1 MSELNIVTENKKATL
16 AFCPDIPL
24 SEEFMK
30 DLQECKP
37 EPLTF
42 YYEGIFKLTKIWRT
56 DNETVLYFGRV
67 FLSGENEFT
76 LSIKSKAEYLEIG
89 SRYHVKINGSD
100 VSFQKIKD

>member
-1 MSELNIVTENKKATL
+1 MSELNIVTESKKATL
-16 AFCPDIPL
+16 AFCPDMPL
-24 SEEFMK
+24 SEEFIK

-42 YYEGIFKLTKIWRT
+42 HYEGIFMLNKIKRSK
-56 DNETVLYFGRV
+56 NETILYFSNE
-67 FLSGENEFT
+67 LSM
-76 LSIKSKAEYLEIG
+76 SVKSKAEYMEIG